1 MLVIII
7 GRIDLG
13 PCHFAPEIESV
24 WKEIR
29 LLNYVNLGLFHV
41 MFWFAKVL
49 LLIVIHDSQASFCN
63 FSVVIDGLNTVAF
76 GALMI

>member
-1 MLVIII
+1 MLR
-7 GRIDLG
+7 RIDLG
-13 PCHFAPEIESV
+13 PCHLTPEIESV

-41 MFWFAKVL
+41 IFWFAKVL

-63 FSVVIDGLNTVAF
+63 FSVVTAGLNTVAF